1 MKTVDQV
8 EVIDTDTVQS
18 WMSNLKGQIELILG
32 DSLRDCA
39 MVGIRTGGAVLSEQ
53 LHREF
58 AMKLPL
64 GQLNISFYRDDFSH
78 KGLHPVVDAST
89 LPFSIDDQTIVLV
102 DDVLQSGRTI
112 RAAMNEIFDYGR
124 PARIV
129 LAVLVDRGNRELPV
143 HADALGH
150 EITLEQ
156 DKHLKLVTDD
166 LSFQILTKPDSH

>member
-1 MKTVDQV
+1 MKTAEQL
-8 EVIDTDTVQS
+8 ESIDSATVQS
-18 WMSNLKGQIELILG
+18 WMGNLKEQLELILG
-32 DSLRDCA
+32 DSLRSCS

-53 LHREF
+53 LHRDF
-58 AMKLPL
+58 AMEVPL

-78 KGLHPVVDAST
+78 KGLHPVVEAST
-89 LPFSIDDQTIVLV
+89 LPFSIDDQTIILV

-124 PARIV
+124 PARII

-156 DKHLKLVTDD
+156 GQHLKLVTDD
-166 LSFQILTKPDSH
+166 LSFQILTKPESN